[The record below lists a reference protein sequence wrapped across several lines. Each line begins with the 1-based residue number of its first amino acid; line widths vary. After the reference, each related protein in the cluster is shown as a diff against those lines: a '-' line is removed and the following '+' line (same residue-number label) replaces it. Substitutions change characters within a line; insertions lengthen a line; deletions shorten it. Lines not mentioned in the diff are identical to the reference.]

1 MTKDFREFL
10 FKGLDVRSTSNKYY
24 TCKRHND
31 DYTKLCIKV
40 ADSHLIPTKY
50 GYALVLDHTRVVFLR
65 DWQVNRNYYGNEVIL
80 DKNYFVVKEWGN
92 HSEFSIDDEPTGFE
106 HWVTVAK
113 AQADAEN
120 IVKWAK

>member
-10 FKGLDVRSTSNKYY
+10 FKGLDVRSKSNKYY

-31 DYTKLCIKV
+31 DFTKIVLKI

-50 GYALVLDHTRVVFLR
+50 GYAFVLDHTRVVFLK

-80 DKNYFVVKEWGN
+80 DKNYFVVKEWGTHYDFFEN
-92 HSEFSIDDEPTGFE
+92 DEATQFE
-106 HWVTVAK
+106 YWVTIVKELVA
-113 AQADAEN
+113 AEN
-120 IVKWAK
+120 EVRWAK